1 VGSVYFT
8 ADFLAATDQLE
19 LLCCQSDAIRTK
31 KSAEFVT
38 ESVCCSMTHSVVV
51 ILHVQYAI
59 GFRFESHLSLVT
71 FLFFAILK
79 IFPLGVTFRVR
90 LGFRV
95 GVNIKLWSGLPLR
108 VSIRV
113 RGLR

>member
-1 VGSVYFT
+1 
-8 ADFLAATDQLE
+8 
-19 LLCCQSDAIRTK
+19 
-31 KSAEFVT
+31 
-38 ESVCCSMTHSVVV
+38 
-51 ILHVQYAI
+51 
-59 GFRFESHLSLVT
+59 VT